1 MNLGKSWEEGE
12 QMENGVP
19 FTHSISLRV
28 PCCYHHPGERCENEW
43 LLKLAEFLCP
53 SSLWELTHQFP
64 QNTLELKQKC
74 LDPQIYSP
82 LGYKWLDYGARHADT
97 LVMWLC
103 KGRKSVEPAGIGAWG
118 HPFDVFLEQAMLYLP
133 ASGPPHM

>member
-19 FTHSISLRV
+19 FTHSISLMV

-53 SSLWELTHQFP
+53 SPLWELTYQFP

-97 LVMWLC
+97 LVM
-103 KGRKSVEPAGIGAWG
+103 
-118 HPFDVFLEQAMLYLP
+118 
-133 ASGPPHM
+133 